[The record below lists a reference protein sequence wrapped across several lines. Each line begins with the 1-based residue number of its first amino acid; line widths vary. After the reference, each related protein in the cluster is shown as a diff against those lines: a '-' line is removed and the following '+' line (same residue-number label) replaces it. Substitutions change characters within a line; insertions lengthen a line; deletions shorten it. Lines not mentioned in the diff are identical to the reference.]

1 MSIRVSLGSLRAWRS
16 QASLNVSMVTEH
28 PKCSRDQHRSCISLY
43 GLPLTC
49 TRHCYHRLLWKSRGR
64 RQMLFVSY
72 RNRVRHIVRRV
83 CGAREISQS
92 CGWHTGYCP
101 RFWAPCR
108 RAEPFTGTVSPV
120 SLSFTFLALPS
131 LRVWTQKSSL
141 PGLPSRKPHNCFV
154 FLAGD
159 NDTFCS
165 FLHCVPILSLLACRK
180 MQCSLSMLTE
190 FQTFKMSS
198 PKPSPSSRLCI

>member
-1 MSIRVSLGSLRAWRS
+1 MSIRVSLGSLRAWWS

-28 PKCSRDQHRSCISLY
+28 PKCSRDQHRSCVSLY

-72 RNRVRHIVRRV
+72 WNRVRHIVRRV

-131 LRVWTQKSSL
+131 LRVWTQKSPNKLHHCHLLCL
-141 PGLPSRKPHNCFV
+141 PGN
-154 FLAGD
+154 LAYG
-159 NDTFCS
+159 NPTTVLF
-165 FLHCVPILSLLACRK
+165 SLLRTTIPSAHFYTV
-180 MQCSLSMLTE
+180 SLS
-190 FQTFKMSS
+190 S
-198 PKPSPSSRLCI
+198 PY